1 MYITHFRAKHFR
13 CLYDPDWIP
22 IHNLTV
28 LIGENDGG
36 KTATIDAL
44 EILLTNKSPDTEDFS
59 FVPGSREQH
68 EQEMVLEAKFSLD
81 PSDMSVLQDLC
92 RYGSD
97 QLIIRRDFSP
107 DSAGPW
113 TYRTMVHADERLSAE
128 LAAYT
133 IATLREI
140 AKEHG
145 IDVPLSP
152 KPDIVD
158 AIETWLASQP
168 LVEGY
173 RELPRAAR
181 DLLPQLQVFRSAE
194 ALDPQREVDT
204 VLRTVFTAEID
215 SETYHGRLS
224 EVSAQIEATLNQHV
238 AKLTPVVQKYR
249 PEIAEVRV
257 DPHFDYSRGLTTS
270 QLQLIGQDGHP
281 ISLHKR
287 GEGIKRQVTLAVYEW
302 NSELLSARPEEG
314 ARPLVLAF
322 DEPDSHLDYYSQRKI
337 FEIIRSL
344 VKPGIQ
350 IVVCT
355 HSLNLINRVPIT
367 NINHYYLDDDYC
379 TRVTALQT
387 DDPATL
393 QYFVDEI
400 GKNMGLENSM
410 MFHER
415 CFLVVEGPSEM
426 NALSRLFPVWH
437 EDRLNLTSAGIRLLN
452 GENNVGA
459 RNFAK
464 FLNDNDRN
472 VVLMLDSDSRID
484 PKGRVFTE
492 ESLRGAGFN
501 IDVQVFFVGNREFED
516 SFSDA
521 LWARVGNTRWPRE
534 DGRNWQVA
542 DFAALRSQDRKFSD
556 GLCASFRASKPEI
569 AYELAK
575 CVADPIEIPAQ
586 IQRCFAHALAQANIP
601 RRGNEQKRN
610 R

>member
-1 MYITHFRAKHFR
+1 MYITHFRAEHFR
-13 CLYDPDWIP
+13 CLYDTDWIP

-68 EQEMVLEAKFSLD
+68 EQEMVLEAKFSLE

-97 QLIIRRDFSP
+97 QLIIRRAFSS
-107 DSAGPW
+107 DSPGPL
-113 TYRTMVHADERLSAE
+113 TYRTMVHPDERLSAD

-133 IATLREI
+133 IPVLGEI
-140 AKEHG
+140 AEEHG
-145 IDVPLSP
+145 IDVPSRP
-152 KPDIVD
+152 KADIVD
-158 AIETWLASQP
+158 AIETWLATQP

-181 DLLPQLQVFRSAE
+181 HLLPQVQVFRSAQ
-194 ALDPQREVDT
+194 ALDPQREVDA
-204 VLRTVFTAEID
+204 VLRTVFVAEID
-215 SETYHGRLS
+215 GETYRGKLGDI
-224 EVSAQIEATLNQHV
+224 SAQIEASLNERV
-238 AKLTPVVQKYR
+238 SRLTPVVQKYR
-249 PEIAEVRV
+249 PEITEVRV
-257 DPHFDYSRGLTTS
+257 DPRFDYSRGLATS
-270 QLQLIGQDGHP
+270 RLQLIGQDGHP
-281 ISLHKR
+281 ISLDKR

-302 NSELLSARPEEG
+302 NSELLAARPEEG
-314 ARPLVLAF
+314 ARPLLLAF

-367 NINHYYLDDDYC
+367 NINHYCLDPDDYC
-379 TRVTALQT
+379 TRVTALQS

-393 QYFVDEI
+393 ELFVDEI
-400 GKNMGLENSM
+400 GRNMGLENSL

-415 CFLVVEGPSEM
+415 CFLVVEGSSEM
-426 NALSRLFPVWH
+426 NALPRLFSVWH
-437 EDRLNLTSAGIRLLN
+437 DDGLSLTPAGIRLLN

-464 FLNDNDRN
+464 FLNDNNRN
-472 VVLMLDSDSRID
+472 VVFMLDSDSQKH
-484 PKGRVFTE
+484 PKGRLFSE
-492 ESLRGAGFN
+492 QSLRRAGFD
-501 IDVQVFFVGNREFED
+501 IHGQVFFVGDREFED
-516 SFSDA
+516 AFSDT
-521 LWARVGNTRWPRE
+521 LWARVGNTGWPRK
-534 DGRNWQVA
+534 DGRDWRPD
-542 DFAALRSQDRKFSD
+542 DFAALRSQDKKFSD
-556 GLCASFRASKPEI
+556 GLRESFRATKPEI
-569 AYELAK
+569 AYKLAK
-575 CVADPIEIPAQ
+575 CVADPVEIPTQ
-586 IQRCFAHALAQANIP
+586 ITRCFKHALALANS
-601 RRGNEQKRN
+601 
-610 R
+610 